1 MGRRLRGVSCIVV
14 GLLALAQPAAQAQEA
29 QEAQEASATTR
40 AANAAVLQA
49 LPFSDTSDFANAR
62 RGFIAP
68 LPEGGVIRTAD
79 GRQIWNLGDYQYG
92 NDQPAPA
99 TVNPSLWRQQQLLAI
114 GGLFEVVPGIYQ
126 VRSADVSN
134 LTLVEGR
141 TGLIVI
147 DPVLTTETAKAGLDL
162 YRAQRG
168 NKPVVAVI
176 YTHSHIDHFGGVRAV
191 VDEADVKA
199 GKVQIIA
206 PEHFVAEAVSENINT
221 ANHMARRASY
231 QFGNLLPRSA
241 TGSVSSGLGLGS
253 PAGTITL
260 IRPTRE
266 IGAGDPSLVIDGL
279 TFEFLLAPASEAPA
293 EMHFYI
299 REYKAL
305 TAAEN
310 ANHTMH
316 NIQTLRGAKPRDALG
331 WARVLNTTLARWGD
345 QAEVLYGPH
354 HWPVWGRADITR
366 QLKMQRDLYKYL
378 NDQTLRLANHGYNKD
393 EAAEMVVLP
402 EELAQFWAN
411 RGYYGTV
418 SHNVKGV
425 WAYYLGWFDGNPANL
440 QPLPPQLAGRK
451 FVEYMGG
458 AERIMARARKDYAA
472 GEYRWVAQVLDTLVS
487 AQPDHQPARRLLADA
502 LTQLG
507 YQAESGI
514 WRNFYLT
521 GAKELREGVQRSAT
535 PNTGS
540 PDLLRSL
547 TVEQLFDAIAIRL
560 NGPKAQ
566 GRRIAINIA
575 VTDLKQDYGL
585 VLENA
590 VLNTVAPV
598 AAPDLSLSLPKDAL
612 VALLF
617 GKAQL
622 PELVKAGVAKL
633 EGDPAKLAELAGLL
647 DSFDLWWNVATPRP
661 LPPTAP

>member
-1 MGRRLRGVSCIVV
+1 MKTIRMNLAALLLA
-14 GLLALAQPAAQAQEA
+14 GLGGGAALAQSPAEAPAATP
-29 QEAQEASATTR
+29 TTR
-40 AANAAVLQA
+40 AANAAVLKE
-49 LPFSDTSDFANAR
+49 LPFADISDFANAR
-62 RGFIAP
+62 RGYIAP

-79 GRQIWNLGDYQYG
+79 GREIWNLGAYQYG
-92 NDQPAPA
+92 NDQPAPD

-134 LTLVEGR
+134 LTIVEGK
-141 TGLIVI
+141 TGLIII

-162 YRAQRG
+162 YRAHRG
-168 NKPVVAVI
+168 SKPVVAVI

-206 PEHFVAEAVSENINT
+206 PEHFVHEAVSENVNT
-221 ANHMARRASY
+221 ANHMTRRASY
-231 QFGNLLPRSA
+231 QFGNLLPKSA
-241 TGSVSSGLGLGS
+241 TGSVTSGLGLGT
-253 PAGTITL
+253 PAGTITM

-266 IGAGDPSLVIDGL
+266 IGAGDQTVQIDGL
-279 TFEFLLAPASEAPA
+279 TFDFLLAPASEAPA

-331 WARVLNTTLARWGD
+331 WARVLNTTLTRWGA

-354 HWPVWGRADITR
+354 HWPVWGADVVKTL
-366 QLKMQRDLYKYL
+366 QMQRDLYKYL

-393 EAAEMVVLP
+393 EAAELVALP
-402 EELAQFWAN
+402 DELAQFWAN

-425 WAYYLGWFDGNPANL
+425 WAYYLGWFDGNPATL
-440 QPLPPQLAGRK
+440 QPLPPQMSGRK

-458 AERIMARARKDYAA
+458 ADRIMAKARKDYAA
-472 GEYRWVAQVLDTLVS
+472 GEYRWVAQVLDTLVA
-487 AQPDHQPARRLLADA
+487 AQPENQAARKLLADA
-502 LTQLG
+502 LTQMG

-521 GAKELREGVQRSAT
+521 GAKELREGVNRNST
-535 PNTGS
+535 PSTGS
-540 PDLLRSL
+540 PDLLRAL
-547 TVEQLFDAIAIRL
+547 TVEQLFDVVAIRL

-566 GRRIAINIA
+566 GHRIAINIA

-590 VLNTVAPV
+590 VLNTVPPV
-598 AAPDLSLSLPKDAL
+598 ATPDLSLALPKDAL
-612 VALLF
+612 LALLF
-617 GKAQL
+617 GKAKL
-622 PELVKAGVAKL
+622 PELVKGGVATVSGDATKL
-633 EGDPAKLAELAGLL
+633 GELAGLL
-647 DSFDLWWNVATPRP
+647 DTFDLWWNVATPRA
-661 LPPTAP
+661 LPAAP